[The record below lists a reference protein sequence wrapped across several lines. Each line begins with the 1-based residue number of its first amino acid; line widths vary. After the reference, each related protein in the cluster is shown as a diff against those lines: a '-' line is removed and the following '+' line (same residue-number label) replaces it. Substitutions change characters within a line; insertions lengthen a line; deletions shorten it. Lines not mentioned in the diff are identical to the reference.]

1 MSTTIDN
8 KVVEMRFDN
17 RQFES
22 NVKTTMS
29 TLDKLKHA
37 LKLDGVAKSFDGIT
51 TASKKVNMSGLQNGV
66 ETVKASF
73 SALDVVA
80 VTALANIT
88 NSAINAGKRIVS
100 ALTIEPVT
108 TGLREYET
116 QINAVQTILANTQKE
131 GTNIQQVNAAL
142 DELNAY
148 ADKTIYNFTEMTRNI
163 GTFTAAGVD
172 LNTSVNAIQGIANL
186 AAVSGSTS
194 QQASTAMY
202 QLSQALAAGTVK
214 LQDWNS
220 VVNAGMGGQVFQDA
234 LIRTS
239 ELLGTGAKKAIEASG
254 SFRES
259 LTKSGWLTT
268 EVLTQTLDQF
278 ATAADTQEEYEAAIK
293 KFVDQGYSQEAAKQ
307 IADMAR
313 TAGEAA
319 TKVKTFTQMW
329 DVLKETAQSGWAQTW
344 RLIFGDFEQAKSLF
358 TPLTEFFSNIIQSFS
373 NARNTLLESAL
384 GKSFSGLAK
393 TVTGVLDPIK
403 EVTEGVSSAVETITD
418 LGAVVDD
425 VILGKFGNGKDRFDA
440 LTKASINYYEV
451 QNKVNEKLGDSYR
464 YTQEQIDAQNK
475 ALGIQSKVTTSTT
488 QSVEATD
495 KLTDA
500 QKKQLKELAKL
511 NDAQMRSKGYTE
523 EQIAAFDELRSMAT
537 KLGMPIDEFIDRLDE
552 LDGRMIL
559 LESFGNIIESI
570 SKVAGAIG
578 GAFREVFKPITSD
591 QLFDGI
597 SGFHRLTEALIMS
610 AESVEKLKRAFK
622 GVFGIAKIFTSLIS
636 GGMGLAFKVLVNV
649 LEKFDM
655 NLLDVAATI
664 GDVLY
669 TFSDFITFG
678 ETFEKVFGS
687 IGDVLDTVIDHISD
701 FIESITGINIK
712 DSLSSIG
719 GIRNVPGIKQL
730 VDSLEWAYN
739 RVAGYAEKFAGLDF
753 ASGIKKVL
761 EDAVQAF
768 NNFKKFM
775 SSLTWED
782 VIRSLTKFGEKVREI
797 FKKLKE
803 KFEEIGPDLIEGLQN
818 GLKDNFEKAIEL
830 MKEIGEK
837 IIEAI
842 KAVLGIH
849 SPSTVMFEIG
859 QNIVQGLINGIS
871 SLIGGV
877 ADIFRGLGDAITEA
891 IGPIDWG
898 AVGVAIF
905 GAGMFVTLYK
915 FTDALQGFAS
925 AAKNVTAPAA
935 GIGKVATSISEA
947 IDIFAN
953 NPNFKGGT
961 KLQNMAKAFETFAKS
976 IAILATAVGA
986 LALLDPKSLWNAV
999 GVIGALALI
1008 MGALTAALSKVADS
1022 NKDMKVLDT
1031 LNISGIILSLGAA
1044 FVMLGIAAKI
1054 MGSVDETAFKN
1065 AARVLIAFGACVTL
1079 LMLVGGGMGSKWV
1092 AADLSKTAAFIGKI
1106 GTCFLLLGVAAKL
1119 LGTIDDGAYEN
1130 AKRMLSGFAVVVG
1143 LLIASTYFAGP
1154 NIDKASKFI
1163 SKIGVAFLLLAATA
1177 KILGGMSTTEMDAA
1191 QTMLSQFTMIVR
1203 LLVITAGLFGKQ
1215 MDNVSDFI
1223 TKVGI
1228 AFAALAVAA
1237 RLLGGMSDAEMVQ
1250 AGKALLGLASVV
1262 GLLVLITNI
1271 APPDKVAKISGTL
1284 IAMSLAIGI
1293 LAGISVLLSF
1303 VKTEN
1308 LIKGIAAVAA
1318 LSLLMSMMTFAT
1330 RGATDIKGTMIGIAI
1345 AIGVMAAAIAA
1356 LSFIDPA
1363 KLAGATAALATVM
1376 AMLALVVSQTGKTA
1390 GAMKELIAI
1399 SAAIVVIGGILY
1411 FLAGLPTESVL
1422 GSALG
1427 LSTVLMALATA
1438 CKILDT
1444 VGKVS
1449 TNALVAIGVLT
1460 LVVGGLA
1467 GIFGLMSYFG
1477 VEAALPSAIALSAVL
1492 LAMSAACVILG
1503 TIGTISP
1510 MALAAM
1516 GILTAVVAGLA
1527 IILGLMSAFDVTPSI
1542 ETAAALSIMLLGMS
1556 AAMVILSALGPMAVG
1571 AIAAAG
1577 SLAAVLGILAGVVIA
1592 AGAIKQIPG
1601 VDWLVSEGGEFL
1613 QKIGEA
1619 IGKFIGGF
1627 VGGVLDGLT
1636 DNLVA
1641 VADNL
1646 SNFIMHL
1653 MPFLVGVKM
1662 IDPSMQTA
1670 IDSLVGMI
1678 LSLTASSFITGVADL
1693 LGISTD
1699 FGALGDKLVPFG
1711 EAMQRYSAAIQGIDA
1726 GAIQASAVAGQALA
1740 ELASTLPK
1748 SGGLAQAIFGESTSL
1763 DDFGTQLV
1771 AFGTAIKAYSDVI
1784 TGIDAGAIQASA
1796 TAGQALSDLASTLPK
1811 QDGLSQAIFGTTEGL
1826 DTFGGQLKAF
1836 GEGLKGYSDSVTDL
1850 KVEPIQQSVAA
1861 ATALNELAG
1870 QLGSEGGVLAF
1881 FTGENKGLD
1890 TFGGE
1895 LKSFGGALKSYSDS
1909 LSEVNFT
1916 SITTA
1921 TNKAKQ
1927 LADFAKVLVDIDY
1940 TGVSNFNKIKGIG
1953 TALKNYYDKIS
1964 GVDLGKISSSI
1975 SSVQSIVNSIN
1986 NMADI
1991 NLANIVKFQ
2000 AAIALLGTT
2009 DLDSVIAAFEG
2020 AGTRAFQAGLNF
2032 VTMLAN
2038 GFTAGTGTV
2047 QRAAAQVL
2055 AIVLNSINAA
2065 NRLFVSAGTDL
2076 ANGVASGV
2084 TNGKSSVNSAVISLV
2099 SGAASSLRSY
2109 RGSFESAGSYVAS
2122 GFARG
2127 ISSGITAAANAAA
2140 RMASAAS
2147 TAARK
2152 NLDINSPSK
2161 VFRKIGSSVPE
2172 GFAQGIDRFSYLAEN
2187 SAVSMADNAV
2197 KSTSEVLSGLSKSL
2211 NLDADMD
2218 LNPVITPVLDLDNV
2232 KNGAAAIDG
2241 LLTSKT
2247 PVSVLRNVNSINRRM
2262 NQNIQNGGNDDVVG
2276 AIDKLRKGLKDIGGT
2291 SYNINGITYDDG
2303 SAVSEA
2309 VEALIRATRIEG
2321 RV

>member
-17 RQFES
+17 RNFES

-51 TASKKVNMSGLQNGV
+51 AASKKVNMSGLQNGV
-66 ETVKASF
+66 ETVRASF

-88 NSAINAGKRIVS
+88 NSALNAGKRIVS

-108 TGLREYET
+108 TGLQEYET

-131 GTNIQQVNAAL
+131 GTNIKQVNAAL
-142 DELNAY
+142 DELNEY
-148 ADKTIYNFTEMTRNI
+148 ADLTIYNFTEMTKNI
-163 GTFTAAGVD
+163 GTFTAAGVG
-172 LNTSVNAIQGIANL
+172 LKESVQAIKGISNL
-186 AAVSGSTS
+186 AALSGSTS

-202 QLSQALAAGTVK
+202 QLSQALAAGKVS
-214 LQDWNS
+214 LMDWNS

-234 LIRTS
+234 LTRTART
-239 ELLGTGAKKAIEASG
+239 LGTGVDEAIEKYG
-254 SFRES
+254 TFRES
-259 LTKSGWLTT
+259 LTKGNWLTT
-268 EVLTQTLDQF
+268 EVLTETLAQLSG
-278 ATAADTQEEYEAAIK
+278 AYTEAELISQGYTKEQAADILKLAE
-293 KFVDQGYSQEAAKQ
+293 
-307 IADMAR
+307 
-313 TAGEAA
+313 TATDAA

-358 TPLTEFFSNIIQSFS
+358 TPLTNFFSGIIQSFS
-373 NARNTLLESAL
+373 DARNSLLESTL
-384 GKSFSGLAK
+384 GKTFSGLAK
-393 TVTGVLDPIK
+393 TVTGALEPIQK
-403 EVTEGVSSAVETITD
+403 VTDGVSSAVETITD

-425 VILGKFGNGKDRFDA
+425 VILGKFGNGADRFKA
-440 LTKASINYYEV
+440 LTDASINYYEV

-464 YTQEQIDAQNK
+464 YTQDQIDAQNK
-475 ALGIQSKVTTSTT
+475 ALGIQTKVVASTE
-488 QSVEATD
+488 QGVEATT

-500 QKKQLKELAKL
+500 QKTQLKELSKL
-511 NDAQMRSKGYTE
+511 SDAQMRSKGYTE
-523 EQIAAFDELRSMAT
+523 EQIAAFRELGDMAK
-537 KLGMPIDEFIDRLDE
+537 KLGMPIDEFIDRIDE

-570 SKVAGAIG
+570 SKVAKSIG

-591 QLFDGI
+591 QLFDAI
-597 SGFHRLTEALIMS
+597 AGFHRFTEALIMS
-610 AESVEKLKRAFK
+610 DDNLEKLKRTFK
-622 GVFGIAKIFTSLIS
+622 GIFGVINIFTSLI
-636 GGMGLAFKVLVNV
+636 GGGLGLAFKILVNV
-649 LEKFDM
+649 LEKFDL

-664 GDVLY
+664 GDALY
-669 TFSDFITFG
+669 AFSDFITFG
-678 ETFEKVFGS
+678 ETFEKVFS
-687 IGDVLDTVIDHISD
+687 NIGDILDTVTDHVSN

-719 GIRNVPGIKQL
+719 GIRNVPGIKQI
-730 VDSLEWAYN
+730 VDSLEWMYN
-739 RVAGYAEKFAGLDF
+739 KLSGYAESFAGLDF
-753 ASGIKKVL
+753 ASGIKKIL
-761 EDAVQAF
+761 DDAANAF
-768 NNFKKFM
+768 KNFITFM
-775 SSLTWED
+775 KSLTWND
-782 VIRSLTKFGEKVREI
+782 VLNALTKFGEKVREN

-803 KFEEIGPDLIEGLQN
+803 DFEEIGPDLIEGLQN
-818 GLKDNFEKAIEL
+818 GLKDNFEKAIEW

-1022 NKDMKVLDT
+1022 NKSMKVLDT
-1031 LNISGIILSLGAA
+1031 INIGGIILSLAAA
-1044 FVMLGIAAKI
+1044 FV
-1054 MGSVDETAFKN
+1054 
-1065 AARVLIAFGACVTL
+1065 
-1079 LMLVGGGMGSKWV
+1079 
-1092 AADLSKTAAFIGKI
+1092 
-1106 GTCFLLLGVAAKL
+1106 LLGVAAKIMGTVDAKALENAQQVLLTFGAVLAALTVATKFAGSDFDKTAALISKVGFCFIL
-1119 LGTIDDGAYEN
+1119 LGVAARLMGGMDDTAFNN
-1130 AKRMLSGFAVVVG
+1130 ATRMLLAFAASVGVLIASTQWAGNNIDKAAKFVTKVGVAFLLLSATAKIMGGMSHDEMLNASIMLGVFGVIVGGLVAITGLFGHSVDKASDFILKVSGAFALLAIAAKILGSLEPGEMLKAGAALIALGVVVG
-1143 LLIASTYFAGP
+1143 LLIALT
-1154 NIDKASKFI
+1154 N
-1163 SKIGVAFLLLAATA
+1163 LAPKGAIA
-1177 KILGGMSTTEMDAA
+1177 K
-1191 QTMLSQFTMIVR
+1191 
-1203 LLVITAGLFGKQ
+1203 
-1215 MDNVSDFI
+1215 VS
-1223 TKVGI
+1223 
-1228 AFAALAVAA
+1228 A
-1237 RLLGGMSDAEMVQ
+1237 
-1250 AGKALLGLASVV
+1250 
-1262 GLLVLITNI
+1262 
-1271 APPDKVAKISGTL
+1271 TL

-1308 LIKGIAAVAA
+1308 LFKGIAAVAT

-1363 KLAGATAALATVM
+1363 KLAGATMALATVM
-1376 AMLALVVSQTGKTA
+1376 AMLALVVSQSGKAA

-1399 SAAIVVIGGILY
+1399 SAAIVVIGGVLY
-1411 FLAGLPTESVL
+1411 LLAGLPTESVL
-1422 GSALG
+1422 GSALS
-1427 LSTVLMALATA
+1427 LSAVLMALATA

-1449 TNALVAIGVLT
+1449 TNALVAMGVLT

-1516 GILTAVVAGLA
+1516 GVLTAVVAGLA

-1699 FGALGDKLVPFG
+1699 FGDLGDKLVPFG
-1711 EAMQRYSAAIQGIDA
+1711 EAMQRYSKAIQGIDA
-1726 GAIQASAVAGQALA
+1726 GAIQASATAGEALA
-1740 ELASTLPK
+1740 NLANTLPK
-1748 SGGLAQAIFGESTSL
+1748 SGGLAQAIFGETTGL

-1826 DTFGGQLKAF
+1826 DTFGGQLKSF

-2009 DLDSVIAAFEG
+2009 DLDSVISAFEG

-2055 AIVLNSINAA
+2055 AIVLKSINSTEK
-2065 NRLFVSAGTDL
+2065 LFTVSGTLL
-2076 ANGVASGV
+2076 ANGIASGISKGKV
-2084 TNGKSSVNSAVISLV
+2084 TVDTAVRSLV
-2099 SGAASSLRSY
+2099 RNAASILSSY
-2109 RGSFESAGSYVAS
+2109 YGSFKTAGYYVAS
-2122 GFARG
+2122 GFAAG
-2127 ISSGITAAANAAA
+2127 ISRGSFSATIAARAMANAAV
-2140 RMASAAS
+2140 SAAR
-2147 TAARK
+2147 TI
-2152 NLDINSPSK
+2152 LQINSPSK
-2161 VFRKIGSSVPE
+2161 VFRKIGAGVPE
-2172 GFAQGIDRFSYLAEN
+2172 GFAQGIDRFSYLAKN
-2187 SAVSMADNAV
+2187 SAVSMADDAV
-2197 KSTSEVLSGLSKSL
+2197 SSTSKVLSGLTDMLSV
-2211 NLDADMD
+2211 DADMD

-2232 KNGAAAIDG
+2232 KSGAG
-2241 LLTSKT
+2241 LISTMLSSTA
-2247 PVSVLRNVNSINRRM
+2247 PVSVLRSVNSINRRM
-2262 NQNIQNGGNDDVVG
+2262 NLQNQNGATNNDVVNS
-2276 AIDKLRKGLKDIGGT
+2276 INKLRKDLGDLDRNT
-2291 SYNINGITYDDG
+2291 YVVEGITYSDG
-2303 SAVSEA
+2303 TAVASAVQD
-2309 VEALIRATRIEG
+2309 LTRAIRIER